1 VPPTASSVSGCDTTT
16 EAMPVQID
24 TPVRVAFD
32 TTVLWGAFHGPTGP
46 NFSLLALAAQRLP
59 MLDGFI
65 TDAVGAEFWWR
76 ATQQGIKRPGLRSAR
91 TYTEEE
97 LKPFV
102 EAFAVLFEPRDMA
115 RAPMSRTLGRYA
127 AMVGMPLGE
136 ALAAITGK
144 DRDAL
149 LAGHTTALPMTFESV
164 DVADLHVITGALDNG
179 AQVLCSNDRKT
190 LSYDPIGSM
199 RVLSPVD
206 LAQAL
211 DLMVVVSCKAQ
222 ER

>member
-1 VPPTASSVSGCDTTT
+1 
-16 EAMPVQID
+16 MPVRID
-24 TPVRVAFD
+24 TPVRVLFD

-46 NFSLLALAAQRLP
+46 NFTLLALAAQRLP

-76 ATQQGIKRPGLRSAR
+76 ATQQGIKMPGLRSTR
-91 TYTEEE
+91 TYTEAE
-97 LKPFV
+97 LTPFL
-102 EAFAVLFEPRDMA
+102 EAFAVLFEPEDMA

-149 LAGHTTALPMTFESV
+149 LAGVTTAVPMTDASPI
-164 DVADLHVITGALDNG
+164 AGRPRAGARSDGCQPQSARAVRRSFPG
-179 AQVLCSNDRKT
+179 AER
-190 LSYDPIGSM
+190 
-199 RVLSPVD
+199 RR
-206 LAQAL
+206 QA
-211 DLMVVVSCKAQ
+211 A
-222 ER
+222 R